1 MQRYTSV
8 TIDPHPL
15 VPAALLLQEL
25 RGWLPQSVGTDD
37 GLTRPAVV
45 VGVVG
50 VVAMVWALALVVAQI
65 APGLG
70 DAIMAAILSISF
82 LLAVVCADRSRTGLG
97 AYQIARDVL
106 APIQRAALVRPLASR
121 LTDVLGLPAIAA
133 LSLVAAFWQPSPPSL
148 DLPACGIALT
158 PRLAPIPVRLPSA

>member
-15 VPAALLLQEL
+15 APAALLLQEL

-37 GLTRPAVV
+37 GLTRPAVI

-50 VVAMVWALALVVAQI
+50 VVVMAWALALVVAQI

-70 DAIMAAILSISF
+70 DAIMAAIMSISF
-82 LLAVVCADRSRTGLG
+82 LLAAVCADRSRTGLG
-97 AYQIARDVL
+97 ATRSPV
-106 APIQRAALVRPLASR
+106 
-121 LTDVLGLPAIAA
+121 TC
-133 LSLVAAFWQPSPPSL
+133 SPPSSGRL
-148 DLPACGIALT
+148 WRVHSHPGSPMCWACLRSLSY
-158 PRLAPIPVRLPSA
+158 PSWLPSGNHPHPRQTFRPAASRSPPV

>member
-1 MQRYTSV
+1 MHRYISS

-15 VPAALLLQEL
+15 APAALLLQEL

-37 GLTRPAVV
+37 GLTRLAVV

-50 VVAMVWALALVVAQI
+50 VVAMAWALALVVAQI

-70 DAIMAAILSISF
+70 DAIMAAIMAISF

-106 APIQRAALVRPLASR
+106 APIQRAAMARPLASR
-121 LTDVLGLPAIAA
+121 VSDVLGLPAIAF
-133 LSLVAAFWQPSPPSL
+133 LSLVAAFWQPSPPPP
-148 DLPACGIALT
+148 DLPACGITLT
-158 PRLAPIPVRLPSA
+158 PRLAPTPVPAPPA

>member
-1 MQRYTSV
+1 MQRYALV
-8 TIDPHPL
+8 IIDPHPL
-15 VPAALLLQEL
+15 APAALLLQEL

-50 VVAMVWALALVVAQI
+50 VVAMAWALALVVAQI

-70 DAIMAAILSISF
+70 DAIMAAIMTISI
-82 LLAVVCADRSRTGLG
+82 LLAAVCADRSRTGLG

-106 APIQRAALVRPLASR
+106 APIQRAALARPLASR
-121 LTDVLGLPAIAA
+121 LTDVLGLPAIAV
-133 LSLVAAFWQPSPPSL
+133 LSLVAAFWQPSPPPP

-158 PRLAPIPVRLPSA
+158 PRLAPIPVRFPSA